1 MMTRRSRVALIH
13 YAAPPVV
20 GGVEQVMRRH
30 ADLMATH
37 GFSVQV
43 VAGRGEAWD
52 THVPVDLIPLL
63 DSRHPDVLAAKA
75 RLDTGVI
82 PEGFEDLVSRIE
94 QGLTNTLGDVDIVI
108 AHNVCSLHK
117 NLALTV
123 ALHRKFETGTWRK
136 LILWHHDLA
145 WLSPRYAGEL
155 HDGYPWDLLRRPWG
169 ATQVVV
175 SRFRQEQ
182 LADLLGM
189 EAQKIHVVP
198 NGVSETES
206 LRLGAETQA
215 LVRKLGLD
223 QAHPRLLLPARVTR
237 RKNIE
242 LAVAATATVR
252 QQMPQVAMLVTG
264 PAGPHNP
271 ANLQYWNE
279 LHGLRD
285 SLGLEG
291 HVYFLA
297 KATEGS
303 LSPRVVN
310 DLFRWS
316 DALLFPSREEGFGIP
331 ILEACMARMPIF
343 CSNIDP
349 LMELVR
355 GHVTGFSPDE
365 SPAAVGEFIVKRL
378 QSDAAYAL
386 SVRARTTFEWE
397 RVFEKHVLPL
407 VEA

>member
-1 MMTRRSRVALIH
+1 
-13 YAAPPVV
+13 VV

-30 ADLMATH
+30 ADLMAAH
-37 GFSVQV
+37 GLRVRV
-43 VAGRGEAWD
+43 VAGRGEAWSPE
-52 THVPVDLIPLL
+52 VPVLLVPRL
-63 DSRHPDVLAAKA
+63 DSKHPDVLAAKA
-75 RLDTGVI
+75 VLDSGRV
-82 PEGFEDLVSRIE
+82 PGDFEDLVAEVVRALE
-94 QGLTNTLGDVDIVI
+94 PALNETDVVI

-123 ALHRKFETGTWRK
+123 ALQRLSEAGIWKK

-155 HDGYPWDLLRRPWG
+155 HDGWPWDLLRRPWG

-175 SRFRQEQ
+175 SRFRQKQ
-182 LADLLGM
+182 LADLLGI
-189 EAQKIHVVP
+189 EAQEIHIVP

-206 LRLGAETQA
+206 LRLGVETQA
-215 LVRKLGLD
+215 LVRTLGLD

-252 QQMPQVAMLVTG
+252 EHMPQVALLVTG

-271 ANLQYWNE
+271 ANQQYWKE
-279 LHGLRD
+279 LHELRD
-285 SLGLEG
+285 SMGLER

-297 KATEGS
+297 EGDEGS
-303 LSPRVVN
+303 LSNRVVN
-310 DLFRWS
+310 DLFRWA

-331 ILEACMARMPIF
+331 VLEASLVRMPIF
-343 CSNIDP
+343 CSSIDP
-349 LMELVR
+349 LMELAGGR
-355 GHVTGFSPDE
+355 VTSFSPDE
-365 SPAAVGEFIVKRL
+365 SPESVGKAIVNHL
-378 QSDAAYAL
+378 QSDSAYAL

-397 RVFEKHVLPL
+397 RIFEKHVLPL

>member
-1 MMTRRSRVALIH
+1 MTRRSRVALIH

-30 ADLMATH
+30 ADLMAAH

-94 QGLTNTLGDVDIVI
+94 QGLTNALGDVDIVI

-155 HDGYPWDLLRRPWG
+155 HDGWPWDLLRQPWG

-189 EAQKIHVVP
+189 EAQEIHVVP

-206 LRLGAETQA
+206 LRLGAENSGIGA
-215 LVRKLGLD
+215 EAWSRSS
-223 QAHPRLLLPARVTR
+223 PS
-237 RKNIE
+237 E
-242 LAVAATATVR
+242 AVAAGQSDSSQEHRAGGCGDGDRAAADAAGGDACDGAGGTA
-252 QQMPQVAMLVTG
+252 QPCQ
-264 PAGPHNP
+264 PA
-271 ANLQYWNE
+271 
-279 LHGLRD
+279 
-285 SLGLEG
+285 
-291 HVYFLA
+291 
-297 KATEGS
+297 
-303 LSPRVVN
+303 
-310 DLFRWS
+310 
-316 DALLFPSREEGFGIP
+316 
-331 ILEACMARMPIF
+331 ILE
-343 CSNIDP
+343 
-349 LMELVR
+349 
-355 GHVTGFSPDE
+355 
-365 SPAAVGEFIVKRL
+365 
-378 QSDAAYAL
+378 
-386 SVRARTTFEWE
+386 
-397 RVFEKHVLPL
+397 
-407 VEA
+407 